1 MLFPLL
7 VGADGAATGLLTQ
20 ALLEHQQLHA
30 LAGTLQSDLAA
41 GDVPPGAMR
50 ELAHALEQHIRFEER
65 TLFPLIENVA
75 SDEALR
81 RLQGSPDAGAAVD
94 TLSPQGT
101 GLLWGAE
108 TDDLN
113 ATLLA
118 WPPGSGPSEHV
129 NSERDLL
136 LVVLSGSAT
145 VKVDGEARAIAAGQA
160 IVIEKGQRPPDHRR
174 PGRSPLPLRPRTT
187 AATTDFSGTPAVTRG
202 DRVTSARAS
211 CQGRRRCADTKR
223 THQKRHARRL
233 ATHVFPFKRLNLQE
247 KSCRR

>member
-1 MLFPLL
+1 
-7 VGADGAATGLLTQ
+7 
-20 ALLEHQQLHA
+20 
-30 LAGTLQSDLAA
+30 
-41 GDVPPGAMR
+41 MR

-94 TLSPQGT
+94 TMSPQGT
-101 GLLWGAE
+101 GPLWGAE

-145 VKVDGEARAIAAGQA
+145 VKVEGEARAIAAGQA
-160 IVIEKGQRPPDHRR
+160 IVIEKG
-174 PGRSPLPLRPRTT
+174 
-187 AATTDFSGTPAVTRG
+187 
-202 DRVTSARAS
+202 SARRITAGPEGVRYLS
-211 CQGRRRCADTKR
+211 V
-223 THQKRHARRL
+223 HARR
-233 ATHVFPFKRLNLQE
+233 PPLQI
-247 KSCRR
+247 CPAPRR